1 MFSSCLRTGHLAEDP
16 KCLFF
21 AKGHNCGT
29 VTSNGEPCQA
39 YHHRLLHTE
48 ERALT
53 SKKAVELT
61 QHEKAEEQEKNI
73 MGEVLQYEIQ
83 STLGLETTLRQRGRG
98 F

>member
-1 MFSSCLRTGHLAEDP
+1 MFSSCLRTGHIAEDP

-21 AKGHNCGT
+21 AKGHTCGT

-53 SKKAVELT
+53 AKKAVELT

-73 MGEVLQYEIQ
+73 MGEVANSDLAKP
-83 STLGLETTLRQRGRG
+83 
-98 F
+98 